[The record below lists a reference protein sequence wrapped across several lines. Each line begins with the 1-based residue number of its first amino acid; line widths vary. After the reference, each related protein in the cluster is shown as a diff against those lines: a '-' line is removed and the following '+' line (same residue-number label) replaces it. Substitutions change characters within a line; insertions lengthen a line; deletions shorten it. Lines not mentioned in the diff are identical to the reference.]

1 VLRQENVR
9 RRSPRIVC
17 AGFSDP
23 FGKPTQ
29 KPKDDP
35 LKFGNP
41 L

>member
-9 RRSPRIVC
+9 RRSPRIVDMGPVPRGGNS
-17 AGFSDP
+17 A
-23 FGKPTQ
+23 Q